1 MGKFKKRLL
10 IQSLNIIYDICR
22 MNKKLN
28 YILILVGG
36 AIALYAQ
43 AQEEQNQYFLIGGIF
58 VLMIGLYRLSRE
70 ISQKNT
76 TENDISNSDT
86 ESTNLE

>member
-1 MGKFKKRLL
+1 
-10 IQSLNIIYDICR
+10 

-28 YILILVGG
+28 YILIIVGG

-58 VLMIGLYRLSRE
+58 VLMIGLYRLSKG
-70 ISQKNT
+70 ISQKKT
-76 TENDISNSDT
+76 AENDISD
-86 ESTNLE
+86 STSEETNPE